1 MVALMQPFNIFLNI
15 SIVIGIQVSL
25 MIDAFVY
32 SECRG
37 LLQCTMLYTFLYL
50 VTAYFIMSNVS
61 S

>member
-1 MVALMQPFNIFLNI
+1 MQPFNICLNI
-15 SIVIGIQVSL
+15 SIVIGSQVSL
-25 MIDAFVY
+25 MIADAFVH

-50 VTAYFIMSNVS
+50 VIAYFIMSNVS